1 MLTYADGGRY
11 VDACQDD
18 YENAVNEKRA
28 EFERLRKSYNALLKA
43 HTYCGGEALELTY
56 ADVS

>member
-1 MLTYADGGRY
+1 MLTHADGGRY
-11 VDACQDD
+11 VDSCQDD

-43 HTYCGGEALELTY
+43 HTY
-56 ADVS
+56 ADVC